1 MEPFASEPF
10 PGRLIVV
17 EGIDGS
23 GKSTQLMLLRK
34 YLESMGIPL
43 IFTEWNSSELVKDT
57 TKRGKKK
64 QRLTPTT
71 FSLLHATD
79 FAHRFAYQI
88 LPPLKAGML
97 VLADRYIY
105 TAFARDTVRGMD
117 PAWVRNLYRFAVRPS
132 IAFYFRVPIEVAMKR
147 ILSGRVKLKYYEAG
161 MDLGLSSDIRESF
174 RQFQARILTAY
185 DAMAEEVGFEVIDA
199 TLPVNE
205 QQRIVRGKVM
215 KALEGYTLR
224 RHIQPMPRLYEREGP

>member
-1 MEPFASEPF
+1 METLTPSTF

-34 YLESMGIPL
+34 YLDSEGIPL
-43 IFTEWNSSELVKDT
+43 IFTEWNSSDLVKET
-57 TKRGKKK
+57 TKRGKRK
-64 QRLTPTT
+64 QSLTPTT

-79 FAHRFAYQI
+79 FAHRFTYQI

-97 VLADRYIY
+97 VLGDRYIY
-105 TAFARDTVRGMD
+105 TAYARDTVRGMD
-117 PAWVRNLYRFAVRPS
+117 PEWVRNLYRFAVKPT

-147 ILSGRVKLKYYEAG
+147 ILTGRVRLKYYEAG
-161 MDLGLSSDIRESF
+161 MDLGLSPDIRESF
-174 RQFQARILTAY
+174 RQFQSRILQAY
-185 DAMAEEVGFEVIDA
+185 DAMAEEEGFEVIDA

-205 QQRIVRGKVM
+205 QQRIVRAKTLA
-215 KALEGYTLR
+215 ALQGYTTR
-224 RHIQPMPRLYEREGP
+224 RHIESRPRLYEREGQ